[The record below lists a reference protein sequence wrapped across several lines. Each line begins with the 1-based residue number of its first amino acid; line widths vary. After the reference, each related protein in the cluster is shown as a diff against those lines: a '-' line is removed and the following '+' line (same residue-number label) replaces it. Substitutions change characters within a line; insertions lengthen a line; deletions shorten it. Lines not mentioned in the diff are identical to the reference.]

1 MKMIVAITDI
11 HGRLDLFRAAVQ
23 YYPHDTHFIIL
34 GDVIDRGL
42 QSLGCIELAL
52 ELYDSGRA
60 TLIRGNHEH
69 MALEALE
76 RFEDFQVSKKIDHYK
91 SALMSYSRWM
101 DAGGSSVSEEWGGFT
116 LESLPSRLIRYLR
129 LTQIVCFVSV
139 LGITESPP
147 LAPSI
152 LCSHAAPPHAR
163 EGMSSSAAAL
173 WLRPQD
179 GPFPLPA
186 FVVASI
192 HGHTPLR
199 KPCKIGDHIYTDLG
213 AFMSDQLCTVRLDN
227 MASVEPSEKLSSPDI
242 VVFST
247 KKTTRFFS
255 FPRFSQFPI
264 VGQAL
269 PFQVHTVL

>member
-1 MKMIVAITDI
+1 MKTIVGITDI

-23 YYPHDTHFIIL
+23 HYPSDTHFIIL
-34 GDVIDRGL
+34 GDVIDRGPH
-42 QSLGCIELAL
+42 SLGSIELAL
-52 ELYDSGRA
+52 ELHDTGRA

-69 MALEALE
+69 MALDALE
-76 RFEDFQVSKKIDHYK
+76 RFEEFQKSKKIDHYK
-91 SALMSYSRWM
+91 AALVSYSSWM

-116 LESLPSRLIRYLR
+116 LESLPSMLVRYLR

-163 EGMSSSAAAL
+163 EGMSATATAL

-179 GPFPLPA
+179 GPFPLPD

-192 HGHTPLR
+192 HGHTPVR
-199 KPCKIGDHIYTDLG
+199 KPCKIGNHIYTDMG
-213 AFMSDQLCTVRLDN
+213 AFMSDQLCTIRLDN

-242 VVFST
+242 MVFST

-255 FPRFSQFPI
+255 FPKFSQFPI
-264 VGQAL
+264 VGQPL
-269 PFQVHTVL
+269 PFQVHIVL